1 MAGGVSPRE
10 CPARA
15 PILAAEKERRR
26 TKADPADHVSP
37 LSPFIMAAAA
47 AGARPIITESE
58 GGDNLARPQRRPT
71 LFAAQINC
79 IALLP
84 PAAGKPRGTL
94 LRDVPRLETLG
105 QSDHLATVAEKTLR
119 RAY

>member
-1 MAGGVSPRE
+1 MHARAADKKRPGRVPQPAAPVSVGSRTMAGGVSPRE

-15 PILAAEKERRR
+15 PILVAEKERRR

-58 GGDNLARPQRRPT
+58 GGRQSR
-71 LFAAQINC
+71 AAT
-79 IALLP
+79 
-84 PAAGKPRGTL
+84 AAANFIRG
-94 LRDVPRLETLG
+94 
-105 QSDHLATVAEKTLR
+105 AN
-119 RAY
+119 